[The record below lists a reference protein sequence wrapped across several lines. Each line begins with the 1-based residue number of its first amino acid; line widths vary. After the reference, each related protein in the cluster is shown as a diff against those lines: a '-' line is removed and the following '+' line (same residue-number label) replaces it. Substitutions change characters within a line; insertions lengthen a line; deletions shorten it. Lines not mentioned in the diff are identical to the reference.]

1 MQIIVNMIDDA
12 VTTRGDDVRA
22 STERADDA
30 ASRLSAADRRHA
42 NASMQRG
49 AAWR

>member
-22 STERADDA
+22 NTERADDA
-30 ASRLSAADRRHA
+30 ASRLSAAD
-42 NASMQRG
+42 
-49 AAWR
+49 